1 MDSLKGA
8 GQPQGDEGRQKETQG
23 AEGEKKKEMN
33 GHAEKKHA
41 PEKKHGGE
49 KGKSSGVDLP
59 DPKKA
64 ADIGNAAG
72 KQADVGKV
80 KDVAG
85 GAKGAVSGVTGLG

>member
-1 MDSLKGA
+1 MDSLTGA
-8 GQPQGDEGRQKETQG
+8 GKPQEDEGG
-23 AEGEKKKEMN
+23 EGEKKKEMN

-49 KGKSSGVDLP
+49 KGKSSGVP

-64 ADIGNAAG
+64 ADIGTAAG
-72 KQADVGKV
+72 KTADVGKV